1 MHTVWTLL
9 LELLL
14 LVRTRRP
21 ATDSLMLMAWMRKE
35 SCGHCD
41 GMRDAPCD
49 GWSAFRLLGW
59 TALDRI
65 LA

>member
-1 MHTVWTLL
+1 MHMVWAMLL
-9 LELLL
+9 LLL

-21 ATDSLMLMAWMRKE
+21 TTDSLMLMAWMQKE
-35 SCGHCD
+35 SCGHYER
-41 GMRDAPCD
+41 MRDAPCD

-59 TALDRI
+59 TAPARV